1 MSDLIDRQVAIDKM
15 QMFIDRMDKE
25 ATAYKSLSVAFDR
38 CIIELKRMPPT
49 QTDERLKKIA
59 DLLEGT
65 IDHFDRNDAMDLL
78 YQIKEVLK

>member
-1 MSDLIDRQVAIDKM
+1 MSDLIDRQAAIDKM

-25 ATAYKSLSVAFDR
+25 ATAYKSLMVAFNR
-38 CIIELKRMPPT
+38 CIIELKRMPPA

-59 DLLEGT
+59 NLLEGT
-65 IDHFDRNDAMDLL
+65 IDHFDREDAMDLL